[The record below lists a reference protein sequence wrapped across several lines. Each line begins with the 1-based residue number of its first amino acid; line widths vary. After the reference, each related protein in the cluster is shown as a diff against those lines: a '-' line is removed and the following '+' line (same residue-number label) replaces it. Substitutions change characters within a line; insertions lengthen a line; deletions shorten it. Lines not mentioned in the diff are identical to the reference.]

1 MKDHTA
7 IILIPFD
14 DKNKG
19 HYMSIHLLHHH
30 NEVIYNL
37 ELWTQSHLVAYF
49 F

>member
-19 HYMSIHLLHHH
+19 HYMSIHPLAPS
-30 NEVIYNL
+30 
-37 ELWTQSHLVAYF
+37 Q
-49 F
+49 